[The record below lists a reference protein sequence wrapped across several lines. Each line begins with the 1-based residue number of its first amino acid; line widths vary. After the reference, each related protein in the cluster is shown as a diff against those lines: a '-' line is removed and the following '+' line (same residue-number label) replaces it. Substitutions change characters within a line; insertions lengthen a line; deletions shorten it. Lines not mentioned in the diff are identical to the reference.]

1 MGTNRVFPVL
11 VGLLVAGV
19 LLGGCVRN
27 ITSPTSLVQAVIVA
41 EPQEGR
47 APLTVQ
53 FDASRS
59 VDPAGPLSEYLWDF
73 GDGSPVASG
82 VVLAHTYQRAGE
94 YLVTLVVVGPSG
106 TGRATTFIRVLNNP
120 PQAAFTV
127 WPEDP
132 WTDES
137 VAFDASS
144 SSDPDG
150 DPLTYF
156 WDFGD
161 GSIGEGKIAQHV
173 YTKAGEYVVILT
185 VRDPSGAESR
195 ATKLLKVEECGTG
208 GCGRRR

>member
-11 VGLLVAGV
+11 AGLLVGGV

-27 ITSPTSLVQAVIVA
+27 VTSPTSLVQAVIVA
-41 EPQEGR
+41 EPREGR

-53 FDASRS
+53 FDAGRS
-59 VDPAGPLSEYLWDF
+59 LDPAGPLSEYLWDF
-73 GDGSPVASG
+73 GDSSPVASG
-82 VVLAHTYQRAGE
+82 VVLAHTYPRAGE

-132 WTDES
+132 WTDET

-150 DPLTYF
+150 DPLSYF

-161 GSIGEGKIAQHV
+161 GSTGEGKIAQHV